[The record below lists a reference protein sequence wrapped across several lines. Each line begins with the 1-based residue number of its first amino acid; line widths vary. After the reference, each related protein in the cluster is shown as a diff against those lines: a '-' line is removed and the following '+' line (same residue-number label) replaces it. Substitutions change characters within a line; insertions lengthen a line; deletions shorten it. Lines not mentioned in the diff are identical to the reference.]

1 MQEGLAFRVLGPL
14 EVWKE
19 GRPLRLGGERQRAL
33 LALLVLS
40 ANEVVSS
47 DRLIEALF
55 GVDAPETAAN
65 ALQVAISRLR
75 RLLEEGGSDAE
86 DGVLLTRPRGYEL
99 RAGPEQLDV
108 ALFERLVAEG
118 REALESG
125 DPAGAGA
132 RLREALALWRG
143 PALAD
148 LSLLDFAQSEIRR
161 LEELRLAALMERID
175 ADLALGRDAELV
187 AELEALVAANPL
199 QERLRGQLM
208 LALYRSGRQADAL
221 AVYRDTRELLSDEL
235 GLEPSR
241 ALQELERAIL
251 RQDPSLEHE
260 ARPARTA
267 VWEEGLVVCPFKG
280 LASFAAA
287 DAEYFF
293 GRERLVADLVTRLAA
308 STLVGVVGPSGCGKS
323 SVVQAGLVPALKAG
337 VLPGSERWPQ
347 LVVRPDEHLHLELPA
362 LRDGERLVLAVDQ
375 LEELFTVCREEEER
389 NAFLAQLVDLAL
401 DPNRRTLVIVALRAD
416 FYGRCAAYPR
426 FAELLSG
433 SHVLVGPME
442 RDELARAIE
451 LPATR
456 AGLQVERALVD
467 ALVADVA
474 GEPGALPL
482 LSTTLLELWRLRDGR
497 LLRYETYR
505 HSGGVRAAVAR
516 LAESAYGEL
525 SLVERQVARSI
536 MLRLASGDDGALV
549 RRRVALDELDL
560 DEDEAAARV
569 VAVLTEARL
578 LTVNEGTLEV
588 SHEALLT
595 EWPRLRSWLE
605 EDREGRRLHTHLA
618 SSAREWAARGRDPAE
633 LYRGARLAGALDW
646 AADHERELIEPERA
660 FLEAGRAESER
671 RVRRL
676 RALLAGV
683 VLLLALAVAAGV
695 VALLQRRSAQH
706 EARVA
711 LARQLG
717 AEAVSE
723 PRIDRAMLL
732 AREAVNLDDSPQTE
746 GTLLATLLRNPA
758 APTRTFTLP
767 LGVRPLRI
775 SASPNGRT
783 LVVSD
788 NSGALHF
795 FDTTSGRES
804 RPPFTDAMGYVP
816 PVYSKDGALT
826 LTIAAGDP
834 PPGLQLLDSRTLRRM
849 RLLRF
854 DARWRKSLL
863 GAVTPFGLS
872 PDGKTAFFAYDV
884 TKVQDGPEFAAY
896 LDMWDVRTG
905 RLSTR
910 PLESDDVIGGRL
922 LGDGSRLVTVTSTE
936 IATWDTRTLR
946 KLRSVDPQVRLGG
959 YADVS
964 PDGRTVAADVHA
976 GGMGFI
982 DANGHVTPA
991 RSGKDHGA
999 AFAFRFSPDGSLVAT
1014 THEDG
1019 TVNLWDPASGR
1030 LVETF
1035 LGHGGRAI
1043 GVDFSADGD
1052 ALYGASLDGA
1062 IFEWGLGGDRGFGR
1076 PFSYGPAIPESPSV
1090 PLTPPLAL
1098 APDGSA
1104 FAVQVRRSQ
1113 VAIYALPTL
1122 QRRALFSTGADPI
1135 TDLGWSPDGNML
1147 AVATLAGPVQL
1158 WRTTGH
1164 PQLVR
1169 QLLGLRGAQAVAFT
1183 PDGHLGATSATG
1195 QLALWRT
1202 NSSAAARRLTLG
1214 SPARSIAFSP
1224 DGKRIAAGL
1233 DNGRVIVIALPA
1245 LRIKRAIRPTGGPAV
1260 SLAFAPDGNLLT
1272 GSTGGIVQRWNAATG
1287 AKIGQE
1293 ALVAAGPVASIS
1305 FGRDPDRFATI
1316 GLADSRAKLWTTT
1329 PQQLGASF
1337 PRSSGESGHAAIT
1350 PDGSELIVVS
1360 SDGSGSVWPISVSV
1374 WKSHACAVAGRNF
1387 TREEWARLVPGRV
1400 YAATCPGL
1408 PRGG

>member
-14 EVWKE
+14 EVLRE

-33 LALLVLS
+33 LALLILS
-40 ANEVVSS
+40 ANELVPS
-47 DRLIEALF
+47 DRLIDALF
-55 GVDAPETAAN
+55 GPDAPATAGN
-65 ALQVAISRLR
+65 ALQVAVSRLR
-75 RLLEEGGSDAE
+75 RLLDDGGSDG
-86 DGVLLTRPRGYEL
+86 DGGVLLTRPRGYEL
-99 RAGPEQLDV
+99 RAGPEQLDT

-118 REALESG
+118 REALELG
-125 DPAGAGA
+125 DPAGAAA

-148 LSLLDFAQSEIRR
+148 LSLLEFAQPEIRR

-187 AELEALVAANPL
+187 AELEALGAANPL

-221 AVYRDTRELLSDEL
+221 TVYRDTRELLSDEL

-241 ALQELERAIL
+241 ALQKLERAIL

-260 ARPARTA
+260 TRPSRA
-267 VWEEGLVVCPFKG
+267 VGPEVALVVCPFKG
-280 LASFAAA
+280 LAPFAAA
-287 DAEYFF
+287 DAAYFF
-293 GRERLVADLVTRLAA
+293 GRERLVAALVSRLAA
-308 STLVGVVGPSGCGKS
+308 STLVGVVGPSGSGKS
-323 SVVQAGLVPALKAG
+323 SVVQAGLAPALKAG
-337 VLPGSERWPQ
+337 VLPGSEGWPQ
-347 LVVRPDEHLHLELPA
+347 LVVRPGEHPRLELPA
-362 LRDGERLVLAVDQ
+362 LDEGERLVLAVDQ
-375 LEELFTVCREEEER
+375 LEELFTVCRDEGER

-433 SHVLVGPME
+433 NHVLVGPME

-482 LSTTLLELWRLRDGR
+482 LSTTLLELWRLRDTR
-497 LLRYETYR
+497 LLRYQTYR
-505 HSGGVRAAVAR
+505 HSGGVRASVAR

-525 SLVERQVARSI
+525 SEAERGVARRI
-536 MLRLASGDDGALV
+536 MLRLASGDAGAV
-549 RRRVALDELDL
+549 IRRRVALDELDL
-560 DEDEAAARV
+560 EGDEAAARAV
-569 VAVLTEARL
+569 SVLTEARL
-578 LTVNEGTLEV
+578 LVVSEGTLEV

-595 EWPRLRSWLE
+595 EWPRFRSWLE
-605 EDREGRRLHTHLA
+605 EDREGRRLHAHLA
-618 SSAREWAARGRDPAE
+618 ASAREWAARGRDPAE
-633 LYRGARLAGALDW
+633 LYRGSRLAGALDW
-646 AADHERELIEPERA
+646 AAEHERELTEPARA
-660 FLEAGRAESER
+660 FLDAGRIESER

-676 RALLAGV
+676 RALLVGV
-683 VLLLALAVAAGV
+683 VVLLALAVAAGV

-711 LARQLG
+711 LARELG
-717 AEAVSE
+717 AEALAE

-732 AREAVNLDDSPQTE
+732 AREAVNLDDSAQTE

-758 APTRTFTLP
+758 APIKTFTLP

-775 SASPNGRT
+775 SANPNGRT

-788 NSGALHF
+788 NSGALRF
-795 FDTTSGRES
+795 FDARTGREN

-834 PPGLQLLDSRTLRRM
+834 PPGLQLLDSRTLRRI

-854 DARWRKSLL
+854 DPRWQRSLL

-872 PDGKTAFFAYDV
+872 PDGRTAFFTYDV

-896 LDMWDVRTG
+896 LDVWDVLTG

-910 PLESDDVIGGRL
+910 PLGSNDVIGGRL

-936 IATWDTRTLR
+936 VATWNTRTLR
-946 KLRSVDPQVRLGG
+946 KLRSVHPHVRLGG

-964 PDGRTVAADVHA
+964 PDGRTVAADLRA
-976 GGMGFI
+976 GGMGFV
-982 DANGHVTPA
+982 DAEGRVTHA
-991 RSGKDHGA
+991 RTSKDHGP
-999 AFAFRFSPDGSLVAT
+999 AFAFRFSPDGRLVAT

-1019 TVNLWDPASGR
+1019 TLNLWDPATGR
-1030 LVETF
+1030 LAETF
-1035 LGHGGRAI
+1035 LGHAGRAI
-1043 GVDFSADGD
+1043 GVDFSADGS

-1062 IFEWGLGGDRGFGR
+1062 IFEWGVGGDRGFGQR
-1076 PFSYGPAIPESPSV
+1076 FTYGPAIPKSPSI
-1090 PLTPPLAL
+1090 PLTPPLVL
-1098 APDGSA
+1098 APDGSG
-1104 FAVQVRRSQ
+1104 FAVQVGRAK
-1113 VAIYALPTL
+1113 VAIYVLPTL
-1122 QRRALFSTGADPI
+1122 QRRALFSAGSPLTGLA
-1135 TDLGWSPDGNML
+1135 WSPDRSVL

-1158 WRTTGH
+1158 WRTTRR
-1164 PQLVR
+1164 PRLLRKLV
-1169 QLLGLRGAQAVAFT
+1169 GLPDAQAVAFL
-1183 PDGHLGATSATG
+1183 PDGDLGATSATG
-1195 QLALWRT
+1195 ELALWRAD
-1202 NSSAAARRLTLG
+1202 SGVLARKLALG
-1214 SPARSIAFSP
+1214 SPARSIAVSP
-1224 DGKRIAAGL
+1224 DGRRIAAGL
-1233 DNGRVIVIALPA
+1233 DDGRVVVVDAAA
-1245 LRIKRAIRPTGGPAV
+1245 LRIERTVRPVGGPAV
-1260 SLAFAPDGNLLT
+1260 SLATAPDGTLLT
-1272 GSTGGIVQRWNAATG
+1272 GSTGGVVQRWNAATG
-1287 AKIGQE
+1287 TQIGNA

-1305 FGRDPDRFATI
+1305 FGRDADRFTTI

-1329 PQQLGASF
+1329 PLQQLGASF
-1337 PRSSGESGHAAIT
+1337 PRGAGESGHATIT
-1350 PDGSELIVVS
+1350 PDGSELVVVS
-1360 SDGSGSVWPISVSV
+1360 SDGSGSVWPLSVSA

-1387 TREEWARLVPGRV
+1387 THEEWARLVHGEP
-1400 YAATCPGL
+1400 YATTCPGF
-1408 PRGG
+1408 PSGR